1 MNAALSVLEKTFG
14 YAAFRGQQDEI
25 IRTVIDGGDAL
36 VLMPTGGGKSL
47 CYQIPALVRAGTG
60 VVISPLIALMQD
72 QVDALSAVGARA
84 AFLNST
90 QSADERRSVETA
102 FINGEL
108 DLLYL
113 APERLRVASTIDLL
127 DRGAIA
133 LQSREQQWDG
143 IEAEDFAPLPLMRRT
158 LDPFDTE
165 TANRELLSHGCVY
178 SAGYGRFHKP
188 IFFLGRLLRV
198 EERAGF
204 MIVVSSCEYAR
215 ELAAPPAMLQGKTIF
230 VRLESVRRYL
240 WEKIE
245 EWRWRKQ
252 GNAMA
257 RALAS
262 YDFVTDTEVALQR
275 MADNET
281 ETMILHEIGEAIA
294 GELLGEAWQEMVV
307 SVARTRAEVVVR
319 AVRDLLADCLSTLP
333 ELLARTDMAALH
345 FYFATFDAPR
355 HQLFPQ
361 ALEAYEDFLRCGR
374 LDALEH
380 VVRAG
385 KERWLAEARGLLVLD
400 LAANSF
406 FKPD

>member
-1 MNAALSVLEKTFG
+1 MMRNFPQLAAVVQRNCDISDARHAGDYGLCTFLLKMREF
-14 YAAFRGQQDEI
+14 YRWENELPFAHDLPKHE
-25 IRTVIDGGDAL
+25 L
-36 VLMPTGGGKSL
+36 
-47 CYQIPALVRAGTG
+47 
-60 VVISPLIALMQD
+60 
-72 QVDALSAVGARA
+72 
-84 AFLNST
+84 
-90 QSADERRSVETA
+90 
-102 FINGEL
+102 GEW
-108 DLLYL
+108 
-113 APERLRVASTIDLL
+113 
-127 DRGAIA
+127 

-294 GELLGEAWQEMVV
+294 GELLGEAWQQMVV

-355 HQLFPQ
+355 RQLFPQ

-400 LAANSF
+400 LVGREAAIEAMSGSLSA
-406 FKPD
+406 PQTR